1 MTPELKGKLPCQN
14 YGHHC
19 LNTTVAECDLGNGRG
34 VKLYCRSCIEN
45 SSCDCDI
52 DDCEV
57 DDTLVFCKRE
67 WELQGK

>member
-19 LNTTVAECDLGNGRG
+19 LNATVAECDLGNGKG
-34 VKLYCRSCIEN
+34 VKLYYRSCIEEYHG
-45 SSCDCDI
+45 DMDEY
-52 DDCEV
+52 EV
-57 DDTLVFCKRE
+57 DDLLVFCERE